1 LAAAAT
7 HAIHLQSF
15 AQLSAEQVGRATV
28 LSGDD
33 AVQVTDKPVT
43 AAALILLTPCGAVP
57 GTPYIQIDGATFW
70 IKLPAPAAQDTAIN
84 YLILRR

>member
-1 LAAAAT
+1 
-7 HAIHLQSF
+7 
-15 AQLSAEQVGRATV
+15 
-28 LSGDD
+28 
-33 AVQVTDKPVT
+33 
-43 AAALILLTPCGAVP
+43 VP